1 MSEVGKKPMHT
12 MIVGGQGVGKSTLIR
27 RVLEQLEV
35 SLCGYRTRK
44 EDDLADPELGSPIY
58 LYEVGAPVK
67 QTREN
72 QVGYCKD
79 QKPEVYPEVFDQF
92 ASKLQQM
99 KHQDKELILMDELGT
114 MEARGKEF
122 CPAVLG
128 LLDEATPILAAVKD
142 KYHPFLEQV
151 RNHPNCQCFTITRE
165 NRDELVEEVAAFVR
179 QQLSISRGE

>member
-27 RVLEQLEV
+27 RVLEQLDV

-58 LYEVGAPVK
+58 LYEVGAPMK

-79 QKPEVYPEVFDQF
+79 QKPLVYPEVFDGF
-92 ASKLQQM
+92 APKLQEM
-99 KHQDKELILMDELGT
+99 KQTDKELILMDELGT

-122 CPAVLG
+122 CPAVLE
-128 LLDEATPILAAVKD
+128 LLDETTPILAAVKD
-142 KYHPFLEQV
+142 KYHPFLEEI
-151 RNHPNCQCFTITRE
+151 RNHPHCQCFTITRE
-165 NRDELVEEVAAFVR
+165 NRDQLVEEVAAFVR